1 MGINDF
7 ELILLF
13 GDFKW
18 IFAIYSWL
26 NWSFSV
32 NDHVNLEVIHKRR
45 SDRVGSSNDD
55 FINTSK
61 NETFDFQMKKYL
73 GNYLDI
79 TKKYIPVSQ
88 NRQNPFMQIH
98 DGIIRTFVL
107 IDNRI
112 GVKSNNQKVSLK
124 GSLFQKVQVTNVEKV
139 KSSGYV
145 DNPALLESISFVK

>member
-1 MGINDF
+1 MDLCHLFLVELEFSGGQIIVGINDF

-26 NWSFSV
+26 NWSFPV

-55 FINTSK
+55 FINTS
-61 NETFDFQMKKYL
+61 
-73 GNYLDI
+73 
-79 TKKYIPVSQ
+79 VSQ

-98 DGIIRTFVL
+98 DGIIRAFVL

-112 GVKSNNQKVSLK
+112 GVKS
-124 GSLFQKVQVTNVEKV
+124 
-139 KSSGYV
+139 
-145 DNPALLESISFVK
+145 